1 MSGKVRSCVWLV
13 PIVSSEDIE
22 KLDFIVGNNWKS
34 SEFITIS
41 SFCKKW

>member
-22 KLDFIVGNNWKS
+22 KIDFIVGNK
-34 SEFITIS
+34 
-41 SFCKKW
+41 